1 VEGGKTGT
9 MMEWL
14 EHTFAKYPELA
25 VYLALGVGYWVGGL
39 KFRGFSL
46 GGATGSLLA
55 GILIGAFVK
64 VPVAGMAKSV
74 LFLLFMFGIGYS
86 VGPKFFKAMKGQ
98 GWRFGAIGAFVPVVG
113 LATAFVVAKMLH
125 LDLGFSGGLVSGALT
140 ESPAI
145 GTASEAIQ
153 ALTTIPDDVK
163 HKLISHVAV
172 ADALC
177 YVFGAF
183 GVIYVCGTLGPK
195 LLRIDLQAE
204 AEKVEKEYGVVRTKA
219 GIASAWQPFEVRAY
233 RLEATARVV
242 GKTVAEAE
250 KATPDFR
257 LFVQRIRRGNELL
270 TPKPDTVL
278 QAGDLVA
285 VSGRREVLVNVLGD
299 KAAEV
304 DDRELLDIPIASY
317 DVFVSSKEFSGHTLE
332 DIARDDAVRSVFLRK
347 ITRGTEGVPI
357 GTRTVIERGD
367 VVSLV
372 GPEPAVERA
381 AKLIGSIVRPLDTT
395 DFVAVGLA
403 IFIGALIGATLFLP
417 VGTTKIFLGTSVGTL
432 LAGVVTGYIRS
443 VRPLFG
449 LVPDAAVAFMQS
461 IGLSGFVAMVGLGAG
476 PEFIPAVRE
485 AGVGLLIGGM
495 FVTLVPQIA
504 GLYFGRY
511 VLKASPLLILGA
523 LAGAQTFTPGLAAV
537 QEKSGSPIAV
547 LGYTGAVPVGH
558 VLLTTWGSVIVL
570 LMSR

>member
-1 VEGGKTGT
+1 
-9 MMEWL
+9 MEWL
-14 EHTFAKYPELA
+14 GHTFAKNPELA
-25 VYLALGVGYWVGGL
+25 VYLALGIGYWIGNR

-74 LFLLFMFGIGYS
+74 VFLLFMFGIGYS

-98 GWRFGAIGAFVPVVG
+98 GWRFGVLGAFIPVVG
-113 LATAFVVAKMLH
+113 LTTAWAVASILK
-125 LDLGFSGGLVSGALT
+125 LDLGFAGGLVSGALT

-153 ALTTIPDDVK
+153 ALALPDEVK
-163 HKLISHVAV
+163 QKLISHVAV

-195 LLRIDLQAE
+195 LLGIDLRAE
-204 AEKVEKEYGVVRTKA
+204 AEKVEAEYGVVRTKA
-219 GIASAWQPFEVRAY
+219 GIASAWRPFEVRAY
-233 RLEATARVV
+233 RLEATARIA

-250 KATPDFR
+250 KIIPDAR
-257 LFVQRIRRGNELL
+257 LFVQRIRRGEELL

-278 QAGDLVA
+278 QAGDLLA
-285 VSGRREVLVNVLGD
+285 IGGRREVLVGVLGE
-299 KAAEV
+299 KATEV
-304 DDRELLDIPIASY
+304 DDRELLDIPVASF
-317 DVFVSSKEFSGHTLE
+317 DIFVSNKEFAGRTLE
-332 DIARDDAVRSVFLRK
+332 SIARDDTVHSVFLRK
-347 ITRGTEGVPI
+347 ITRGTEGIPI

-367 VVSLV
+367 VLSVV
-372 GPEPAVERA
+372 GSESAVERA
-381 AKLIGSIVRPLDTT
+381 AKLIGTIVRPLDAT

-403 IFIGALIGATLFLP
+403 IFVGAAIGATIFLP
-417 VGTTKIFLGTSVGTL
+417 VGTTKIFIGTSVGTL

-449 LVPDAAVAFMQS
+449 CVPDGAVAFMQS
-461 IGLSGFVAMVGLGAG
+461 LGLSGFVAMVGLGAG
-476 PEFIPAVRE
+476 PEFVPAVRE
-485 AGVGLLIGGM
+485 AGIGLLVGGI
-495 FVTLVPQIA
+495 FVTLLPQIA

-511 VLKASPLLILGA
+511 VLKANPLLVLGA
-523 LAGAQTFTPGLAAV
+523 MSGAQTFTPGLAAV

-558 VLLTTWGSVIVL
+558 VLLTTWGAVIVL

>member
-1 VEGGKTGT
+1 MV
-9 MMEWL
+9 WL
-14 EHTFAKYPELA
+14 TQILAKHPELA
-25 VYLALGVGYWVGGL
+25 VYLALGIGYGVGSL

-55 GILIGAFVK
+55 GILIGILVK
-64 VPVAGMAKSV
+64 VPVAGMAKNV

-86 VGPKFFKAMKGQ
+86 VGPKFFKAMKGA
-98 GWRFGAIGAFVPVVG
+98 GWRFGVLGAFVPVVG
-113 LATAFVVAKMLH
+113 LLTAWGVASLLK
-125 LDLGFSGGLVSGALT
+125 LDLGFAGGLVSGALT

-153 ALTTIPDDVK
+153 AMALPEETK
-163 HKLISHVAV
+163 QKLISHVAV

-195 LLRIDLQAE
+195 LLGIDLRAE
-204 AEKVEKEYGVVRTKA
+204 AERVEAEYGVVRTKA

-233 RLEATARVV
+233 RLDAAARIAGQTV
-242 GKTVAEAE
+242 GAAE
-250 KATPDFR
+250 KVIPKAR
-257 LFVQRIRRGNELL
+257 LFVQRIRRGDELL

-278 QAGDLVA
+278 QPGDVLA
-285 VSGRREVLVNVLGD
+285 ISGRREVLVEVLGS
-299 KAAEV
+299 KATEV
-304 DDRELLDIPIASY
+304 DDRNLLDIPVASY
-317 DVFVSSKEFSGHTLE
+317 EVFVSNKEFVGRTLE
-332 DIARDDAVRSVFLRK
+332 DLARDDTVHSVFLRCL
-347 ITRGTEGVPI
+347 TRGTEEIPL

-367 VVSLV
+367 VLSLV
-372 GPEPAVERA
+372 GSESAIERA
-381 AKLIGSIVRPLDTT
+381 AKRIGAIVRPLDTT

-403 IFIGALIGATLFLP
+403 IFVGALVGATIYLP

-449 LVPDAAVAFMQS
+449 RVPDGAVAFMQS

-476 PEFIPAVRE
+476 PEFLPAVRE
-485 AGVGLLIGGM
+485 AGLGLLIGGV

-511 VLKASPLLILGA
+511 VLKANPLLILGA
-523 LAGAQTFTPGLAAV
+523 LSGAQTFTPGLAAV
-537 QEKSGSPIAV
+537 QEKSGSAIAV
-547 LGYTGAVPVGH
+547 LGYTGAVPVAH

>member
-1 VEGGKTGT
+1 
-9 MMEWL
+9 MDWL
-14 EHTFAKYPELA
+14 THLFGKYPELA
-25 VYLALGVGYWVGGL
+25 VYLAVGIGYWVGNR

-55 GILIGAFVK
+55 GILIGALVK
-64 VPVAGMAKSV
+64 VPVASMAKSV

-98 GWRFGAIGAFVPVVG
+98 GWRFGVLGAFIPVVG
-113 LATAFVVAKMLH
+113 LLTAWAVASILK
-125 LDLGFSGGLVSGALT
+125 LDLGFASGLVSGALT

-145 GTASEAIQ
+145 GTATEAIQ
-153 ALTTIPDDVK
+153 ALTMPDEMK
-163 HKLISHVAV
+163 QKLISHVAV

-183 GVIYVCGTLGPK
+183 GVIWACGTLGPK
-195 LLRIDLQAE
+195 LLGLDLRAE
-204 AEKVEKEYGVVRTKA
+204 AEKVEAEYGVVRTKA

-233 RLEATARVV
+233 RLDATAAVV
-242 GKTVAEAE
+242 GRTVAEAE
-250 KATPDFR
+250 KRIPDAR
-257 LFVQRIRRGNELL
+257 LFVQRIRRGKDLL
-270 TPKPDTVL
+270 AADPDVVL
-278 QAGDLVA
+278 EAGDLLA
-285 VSGRREVLVNVLGD
+285 ISGRREVLVGVLGE
-299 KAAEV
+299 KATEV
-304 DDRELLDIPIASY
+304 DDRELLDIQVASF
-317 DVFVSSKEFSGHTLE
+317 DVFVSNKEYAGRSLA
-332 DIARDDAVRSVFLRK
+332 DLARDDAVHSVFLRK
-347 ITRGTEGVPI
+347 ITRGTQEIPI

-367 VVSLV
+367 VLGVTGTES
-372 GPEPAVERA
+372 AVERV
-381 AKLIGSIVRPLDTT
+381 AKRLGTIVRPLDVT

-403 IFIGALIGATLFLP
+403 IFIGAAIGATLFVT
-417 VGTTKIFLGTSVGTL
+417 VGGTKIFLGTSVGTL
-432 LAGVVTGYIRS
+432 LAGVVTGYLRS

-449 LVPDAAVAFMQS
+449 RVPDGAVAFMQS

-476 PEFIPAVRE
+476 PDFIPAVKE
-485 AGVGLLIGGM
+485 AGLPLLIGGV

-511 VLKASPLLILGA
+511 VLKANPLLVLGA
-523 LAGAQTFTPGLAAV
+523 MSGAQTFTPGLAAV